1 MSITKIPVREL
12 RDILNLAHAA
22 FCVAAVTPYQGGMN
36 GRVQDA
42 YGLLVAEMV
51 NRAGAYGISEQIV
64 WATYRRI
71 ERQRPLMIEDLRP
84 LYDTTLTQATL
95 GGHHG

>member
-12 RDILNLAHAA
+12 RDILNLCHAA
-22 FCVAAVTPYQGGMN
+22 FCVAAVTPYAGGMN

-51 NRAGAYGISEQIV
+51 NRAGAYGISETDM
-64 WATYRRI
+64 WKTYRRI
-71 ERQRPLMIEDLRP
+71 ECQRPLTIADLRP

-95 GGHHG
+95 GAHRG

>member
-1 MSITKIPVREL
+1 MSITNIPVREL

-22 FCVAAVTPYQGGMN
+22 YCVAAVSPYAGGMN

-42 YGLLVAEMV
+42 YGLLVGEMV
-51 NRAGAYGISEQIV
+51 NRAGAYGISELDV
-64 WATYRRI
+64 WTTYRRI

-84 LYDTTLTQATL
+84 LYDRTLTQATL
-95 GGHHG
+95 GGYHG

>member
-22 FCVAAVTPYQGGMN
+22 FCVSAVQPYAGGMS

-42 YGLLVAEMV
+42 YGLLVGEMV
-51 NRAGAYGISEQIV
+51 NRAGAYGVSELDV
-64 WATYRRI
+64 WTTYRRV
-71 ERQRPLMIEDLRP
+71 ERQRPLTIQDLRP
-84 LYDTTLTQATL
+84 LYDRTLVQATL
-95 GGHHG
+95 GGYHG

>member
-12 RDILNLAHAA
+12 RDILNLCHAA
-22 FCVAAVTPYQGGMN
+22 YCVAAVTPYAGGMY
-36 GRVQDA
+36 GRVQEA
-42 YGLLVAEMV
+42 YGTLVAEMV
-51 NRAGAYGISEQIV
+51 ERAGRHGIEEAEV

-71 ERQRPLMIEDLRP
+71 DRQRPLMIHDLRP

-95 GGHHG
+95 GAHRG